1 MPIGSEGE
9 LPDLLRWNPGIIY
22 DPVPEW
28 WLREVDA
35 QVQRELVAIR
45 LETVQKVLQ
54 AQAEGLAAAAR
65 ILRQ

>member
-28 WLREVDA
+28 WLRDVDA